1 MKKADQT
8 VTATEASAYTQTKIT
23 EHSLSPT
30 PNSCIIVPEK
40 YIFFSLLTNMHAHN
54 ICITFLL
61 GKKSITNVH
70 CGWHGVLQVEDELV
84 QRVWLD
90 EAQPDGSLH
99 QRGAE
104 QRQQDVSHGYDAGY
118 YRRRNSCPASYS
130 CGSKSESFTRHACLW
145 LMHAYCCLWSEQT
158 KARLPTVQKVCS
170 HDQRHGRNRSSTVQ
184 RIINPWKGKD

>member
-1 MKKADQT
+1 

-40 YIFFSLLTNMHAHN
+40 KIYFFLSSLTCMH
-54 ICITFLL
+54 ITSALHSSWE
-61 GKKSITNVH
+61 KKSITNVH

-104 QRQQDVSHGYDAGY
+104 QREQDVSHGYDAGY
-118 YRRRNSCPASYS
+118 HRRRNSCPASYS
-130 CGSKSESFTRHACLW
+130 CGSKSESFTRHACLCSC
-145 LMHAYCCLWSEQT
+145 MHTVACNQKQGYRSEGL
-158 KARLPTVQKVCS
+158 LP
-170 HDQRHGRNRSSTVQ
+170 
-184 RIINPWKGKD
+184 